1 MSKGLLLDNLSMSDD
16 FEEPLNELM
25 AYLQIKYH
33 RKYENISEED
43 LAEQISYWFYTNLLF
58 ERSSNLR
65 KKKKLSGKQKL
76 NNILNEKK
84 DLKNWYNKFLKEV
97 VKYYAKRNLR
107 IRNFSL

>member
-1 MSKGLLLDNLSMSDD
+1 
-16 FEEPLNELM
+16 
-25 AYLQIKYH
+25 
-33 RKYENISEED
+33 
-43 LAEQISYWFYTNLLF
+43 LLF

-76 NNILNEKK
+76 NDILNEKK